1 MRRKVLKP
9 LRSAALQP
17 NRAGALSDG
26 KGRITRKSL
35 VSKQG
40 CIKLIISIGIYES
53 DASYIK
59 LCSIVIYNQYSMLFK
74 VVLGK
79 EIRLFNCAETPS
91 IQLIHAFINKVYP
104 HVKKYSVYYLDED
117 NDQIVL

>member
-1 MRRKVLKP
+1 
-9 LRSAALQP
+9 
-17 NRAGALSDG
+17 
-26 KGRITRKSL
+26 
-35 VSKQG
+35 
-40 CIKLIISIGIYES
+40 
-53 DASYIK
+53 
-59 LCSIVIYNQYSMLFK
+59 MLFK

-91 IQLIHAFINKVYP
+91 IQLIHAFIKKVYA